1 MKKIYTYM
9 MMVLMALP
17 MLTLTSCD
25 RDAADAHTLNGQWEG
40 FISTYYVDRW
50 GLTGEDYR
58 TCIQFV
64 QRDNYGGTGFEVDYD
79 VRDPLGSYYYSPI
92 DWEVRNGVIRIRY
105 IYDNDYV
112 EISRYSLTP
121 DRFYGYMYDGTRRD
135 IEFSL
140 YYVGYVDWGSYREGR
155 YWRRSAVAE
164 GDSVNVADDDI
175 IVNGESVA
183 RGAFARAIKE
193 AKANK

>member
-1 MKKIYTYM
+1 
-9 MMVLMALP
+9 
-17 MLTLTSCD
+17 
-25 RDAADAHTLNGQWEG
+25 
-40 FISTYYVDRW
+40 
-50 GLTGEDYR
+50 
-58 TCIQFV
+58 
-64 QRDNYGGTGFEVDYD
+64 
-79 VRDPLGSYYYSPI
+79 
-92 DWEVRNGVIRIRY
+92 
-105 IYDNDYV
+105 
-112 EISRYSLTP
+112 
-121 DRFYGYMYDGTRRD
+121 MYDGTRRD

-140 YYVGYVDWGSYREGR
+140 YYVGNVDWGRYREGR